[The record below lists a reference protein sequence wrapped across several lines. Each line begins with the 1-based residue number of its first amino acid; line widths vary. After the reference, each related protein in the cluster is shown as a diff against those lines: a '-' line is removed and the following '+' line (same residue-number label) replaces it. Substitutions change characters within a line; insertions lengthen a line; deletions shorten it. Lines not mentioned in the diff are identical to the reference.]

1 MANNKEILELPAG
14 VVAWPNLAEP
24 YSYKDSPDKR
34 YQVKMFWP
42 ASEYADTAEWKAI
55 RKAIHVAAVA
65 HFGPRVNPKAK
76 GEKPSY
82 ATPFTRGED
91 TGKASAAGY
100 VVANL
105 KSKWPVTC
113 ADLTGD
119 TPRNLSPA
127 DVKFGQRIRCSV
139 IASPNNHGGT
149 ERVTLYLKFVGV
161 TDAAVDT
168 QFVEAQSAEG
178 GGEGAA
184 EHYASVSGGGAPAP
198 ASAPQAS
205 APAQSGYDP
214 LGDGDDIPF

>member
-1 MANNKEILELPAG
+1 MANTPTILELPAG
-14 VVAWPNLAEP
+14 QVAWPHLAEP
-24 YSYKDSPDKR
+24 FSYRDSPDKR
-34 YQVKMFWP
+34 YQVKMYWP
-42 ASEYADTAEWKAI
+42 AKEYAEADEWKAI
-55 RKAIHVAAVA
+55 RKAIHAAAVA
-65 HFGPRVNPKAK
+65 HFGPKANPKAK
-76 GEKPSY
+76 GEKPPY

-91 TGKASAAGY
+91 TGKAAAAGY

-119 TPRNLSPA
+119 TPSNMAPA

-168 QFVEAQSAEG
+168 QFVEAQSSEG

-184 EHYASVSGGGAPAP
+184 EHYAAMSGDRKAAPAAP
-198 ASAPQAS
+198 ASAPAATD
-205 APAQSGYDP
+205 APAYNPED
-214 LGDGDDIPF
+214 DDDIPF